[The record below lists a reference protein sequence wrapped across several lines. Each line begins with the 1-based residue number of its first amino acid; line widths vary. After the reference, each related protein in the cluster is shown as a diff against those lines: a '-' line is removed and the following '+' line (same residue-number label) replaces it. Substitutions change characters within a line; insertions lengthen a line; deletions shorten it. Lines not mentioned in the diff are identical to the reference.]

1 MLNDEMIR
9 EKGIDGN
16 AVQMLVEHGRRKG
29 YLTLTDIVDCLPD
42 SEFDEELLHHL
53 KEVIGDAG
61 IHYFDDVG
69 VLPFVGEEISAEEQA
84 ELDELAS
91 LEEEPVAA
99 DLEEVDTDD
108 MIRLYIKEAAHV
120 PLLTAQQEVE
130 LAKRI
135 ERCRSAQQELS
146 KGNGEINPE
155 RRQELQEQIRLGQ
168 TARDRLIRANSR
180 LVISVARKYMNR
192 GLPFL
197 DLIQEGNIGLMRA
210 VRNFDYQRGFKFS
223 TYATWW
229 IRQGVTRALAEQSR
243 TIRLPVHMSDQVGRM
258 LREQNRLLQELG
270 RNPNREELAEALG
283 VSVDKVDQMREVV
296 RQPLSLQTPVGE
308 EEDEILGDFVED
320 PASGNPEETVTD
332 LLMGEELDKMLQT
345 LPPREMDVL
354 RLRYGLTEEEPLTLQ
369 EVGRRLGI
377 TRERVRQ
384 LEVQAI
390 ERLRNPE
397 APRRKETGGDGRRK
411 RKPKNN

>member
-1 MLNDEMIR
+1 MLSDEMIR
-9 EKGIDGN
+9 EKGIDEN
-16 AVQMLVEHGRRKG
+16 AVQMLVEHGRRKS
-29 YLTLTDIVDCLPD
+29 YLTLTDILDCVPD
-42 SEFDEELLHHL
+42 SEFDQELLDHL
-53 KEVIGDAG
+53 KEVIRDAG
-61 IHYFDDVG
+61 IHYIDDIG
-69 VLPFVGEEISAEEQA
+69 ELPFVGEEISEEEQA

-99 DLEEVDTDD
+99 DLEEVETDD

-155 RRQELQEQIRLGQ
+155 RRQELQEQIQLGQ
-168 TARDRLIRANSR
+168 AARDRLIRANSR

-258 LREQNRLLQELG
+258 LREQNRLQQVLQ
-270 RNPNREELAEALG
+270 RNPNRDELAEALG
-283 VSVDKVDQMREVV
+283 VSVEKVDQMREVV

-320 PASGNPEETVTD
+320 PASGNPEETVSD

-345 LPPREMDVL
+345 LPPREMEVL
-354 RLRYGLTEEEPLTLQ
+354 RLRYGLTEEEPLTLN

-384 LEVQAI
+384 LEMQAI

-397 APRRKETGGDGRRK
+397 AHRRKETGGDGRRK
-411 RKPKNN
+411 YKPKND

>member
-1 MLNDEMIR
+1 MLSDEMIR
-9 EKGIDGN
+9 EKGIDEN
-16 AVQMLVEHGRRKG
+16 AVQMLVEHGRRKS
-29 YLTLTDIVDCLPD
+29 YLTLTDILDCVPD
-42 SEFDEELLHHL
+42 SEFDQELLDHL
-53 KEVIGDAG
+53 KEVIRDAG
-61 IHYFDDVG
+61 IHYIDDIG
-69 VLPFVGEEISAEEQA
+69 ELPFVGEEISEEEQA

-99 DLEEVDTDD
+99 DLEEVETDD

-155 RRQELQEQIRLGQ
+155 RRQELQKQIQLGQ
-168 TARDRLIRANSR
+168 AARDRLIRANSR

-258 LREQNRLLQELG
+258 LREQNRLQQVLQ
-270 RNPNREELAEALG
+270 RNPNRDELAEALG
-283 VSVDKVDQMREVV
+283 VSVEKVDQMREVV

-320 PASGNPEETVTD
+320 PASGNPEETVSD

-345 LPPREMDVL
+345 LPPREMEVL
-354 RLRYGLTEEEPLTLQ
+354 RLRYGLTEEEPLTLN

-384 LEVQAI
+384 LEMQAI

-397 APRRKETGGDGRRK
+397 AHRRKETGGDGRRK
-411 RKPKNN
+411 YKPKND